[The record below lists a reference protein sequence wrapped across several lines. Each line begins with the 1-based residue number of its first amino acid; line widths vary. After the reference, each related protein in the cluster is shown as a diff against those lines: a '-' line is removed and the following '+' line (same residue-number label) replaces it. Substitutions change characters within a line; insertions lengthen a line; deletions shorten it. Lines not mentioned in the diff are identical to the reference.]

1 MTQAGLIRSL
11 LHQIL
16 VWAPELIPQIS
27 PKRWEVLCLFNE
39 DLSDGWSDHELEQ
52 MMRSAMIHL
61 PDETKL
67 CLFIDGLDEFDGNHD
82 VLVRMS
88 KDILATNHNVKLCVS
103 SRPWDIFAD
112 AFHHS
117 ASLRLQDLTYED
129 MKSYTSSEL
138 HADPRFALLQ
148 ERESEYAQDLVE
160 NIVSKASGVFLWV
173 RLVVSSLLAGIGYG
187 DRIVDLQKRL
197 DLLPPE
203 LEQLYDKMLDSVD
216 EFYLEHSAQL
226 LKLVE
231 ECLEPPSILLM
242 SFTDEEGLE
251 PSLKRPIAPMLQK
264 EGALRVDTMLR
275 RLNACT
281 KGLLEVPRATFYL
294 QQEFDFIRAYGWKV
308 HDLHRTVKDYLK
320 SQQVRNRLVSLMKT
334 PFDCHL
340 RLCVGNLAYL
350 KVIGPKLANAVDYAF
365 FWVRV
370 ERCLYHAARIS
381 SNYDTKTIA
390 LMDELNNA
398 ATSIFRNS
406 SRKDKDWY
414 GVSQRHRLFFE
425 SGQWVELWSG
435 CPKTHFGGHFL
446 SLNVRYGVIPYVE
459 ARATP
464 RCFIQKAYVSDGLD
478 LSDGLQPE
486 SFQYVTTQLYPL
498 LLHAFSYDINSF
510 YSDSVSVPNP
520 DMVACLLRK
529 GASFDW
535 TYQSNQLDRHPW
547 RHLLRS
553 ILICWDDEESLVKW
567 MKIAKLALKNGSLV
581 PSIAL
586 LLPDDVLNTPDK
598 LRALVVKLKA
608 MQAKS
613 SPLPQT

>member
-1 MTQAGLIRSL
+1 
-11 LHQIL
+11 
-16 VWAPELIPQIS
+16 
-27 PKRWEVLCLFNE
+27 
-39 DLSDGWSDHELEQ
+39 
-52 MMRSAMIHL
+52 MRSAMIQL

-82 VLVRMS
+82 FLIRLL
-88 KDILATNHNVKLCVS
+88 KDILTTNHNVKLCVS
-103 SRPWDIFAD
+103 TRPWDIFAD

-216 EFYLEHSAQL
+216 TFYLEHSAQL
-226 LKLVE
+226 FKLVE
-231 ECLEPPSILLM
+231 ESLEPPSVLLM
-242 SFTDEEGLE
+242 SFADEESLE
-251 PSLKRPIAPMLQK
+251 LSLKRPIAPILQK
-264 EGALRVDTMLR
+264 EAALRVDTMRR

-281 KGLLEVPRATFYL
+281 KGLLEVPGANVYVE
-294 QQEFDFIRAYGWKV
+294 QECNIIQANEWTVQY
-308 HDLHRTVKDYLK
+308 LHRTVKDYLK
-320 SQQVRNRLVSLMKT
+320 NQQVRNRLASLIKT

-340 RLCVGNLAYL
+340 RLCVGYQAYL
-350 KVIGPKLANAVDYAF
+350 KAIGPKLINEIDYTF
-365 FWVRV
+365 FWIRV
-370 ERCLYHAARIS
+370 KSCLYHAARIS
-381 SNYDTKTIA
+381 SKYNKETVA
-390 LMDELNNA
+390 CMDELDNA

-406 SRKDKDWY
+406 SRTVEHFY
-414 GVSQRHRLFFE
+414 GLSQRNRWFVE
-425 SGQWVELWSG
+425 TGQWVELWSG
-435 CPKTHFGGHFL
+435 CREIPFGGHFL

-478 LSDGLQPE
+478 LSDGLQPD
-486 SFQYVTTQLYPL
+486 SFEFVKTQLYPL
-498 LLHAFSYDINSF
+498 LLDAISYHINSV
-510 YSDSVSVPNP
+510 YPDSDSVPNL

-535 TYQSNQLDRHPW
+535 PYQSTQLNHHPW

-553 ILICWDDEESLVKW
+553 ILNCWDDEENLMKW
-567 MKIAKLALKNGSLV
+567 MKIAKLALQNSSLI
-581 PSIAL
+581 PSESSVAL

-598 LRALVVKLKA
+598 LRALLVKLEA
-608 MQAKS
+608 IQGQS
-613 SPLPQT
+613 SPLPET